1 MILYELYIW
10 MPNFWVN
17 CACLDTIAI
26 VNCTSLC
33 IISNYKRCY
42 LPGMNGGLWHHICL
56 TWSSFLG
63 KVQFFL
69 DGSRIKTI
77 SGYRENVTVPEGG
90 ILRIGQRQLEV
101 GGSHSSIKAYEG
113 QLTRINIWNTVLADS
128 VIEALALTPGAEI
141 GNFLSWRDI
150 RTSIFSGLVSI
161 QDGADPQPLGKT

>member
-1 MILYELYIW
+1 
-10 MPNFWVN
+10 MPKFLVT
-17 CACLDTIAI
+17 CACLDIIAI
-26 VNCTSLC
+26 VNCTSWC
-33 IISNYKRCY
+33 IISNSKSYH

-77 SGYRENVTVPEGG
+77 SGYRENATVPEGG
-90 ILRIGQRQLEV
+90 ILRIGQKQLEV
-101 GGSHSSIKAYEG
+101 GGSHSSSKAYEG
-113 QLTRINIWNTVLADS
+113 ELTRINIWNTVLADS